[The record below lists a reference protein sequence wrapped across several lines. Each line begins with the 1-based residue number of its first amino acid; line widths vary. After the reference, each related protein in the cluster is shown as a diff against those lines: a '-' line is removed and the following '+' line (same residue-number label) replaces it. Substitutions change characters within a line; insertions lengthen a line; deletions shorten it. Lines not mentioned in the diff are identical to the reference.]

1 MKISRILL
9 LFILCF
15 LNEGAVAQ
23 APCGNTLDELTGE
36 IESVGRPD
44 VYPNNAN
51 CEWLIPVTDADRVR
65 VTLTMVDVE
74 PHPQCIFDRLEVRM
88 EGTNTSQLMCG
99 NDLSRYNPVTG
110 RGRTTLTFTS
120 DDSVTGAGWAAQY
133 EVFLANPPCNS
144 NPCQFGGQC
153 SNRIAR
159 YICTCVEGTQGL
171 NCEINLD
178 DCSSRPCQNGGTCED
193 GINSYDC
200 VCVPGFIG
208 TNCETDVDEC
218 ASSPCRNGARC
229 DNNVNAY
236 ACECLPGYAGT
247 NCETDI
253 DECASRPCQ
262 NGARCT
268 DAVASYSCACLLGFS
283 GVDCEIDIDEC
294 ASSPCYN
301 GGRCLNE
308 ANRWRCEC
316 LPGFLGD
323 HCETDVDECA
333 SSPCRNGGR
342 CVDSTN
348 EYSCRCPAGYAGT
361 NCEIEIN
368 ECDSGPCWNGGTCI
382 DQIGSYSCVCIE
394 GYSGRACETNLNAS
408 GSVAPW
414 VMGALL
420 SGLAIMG
427 LTFSLVKSGY
437 LGARQWTMT
446 KVHPIGNSTV
456 ATVRGTAGP
465 SPAAAAAKNA
475 ARSKPRRFGG
485 PRLPRFLRAKELSE
499 QFESS
504 VPRGDDP
511 SPLRPPGIYQTL
523 QREKAFIK

>member
-120 DDSVTGAGWAAQY
+120 DDSVTGEGWAAQY

-193 GINSYDC
+193 GINTYDC

-382 DQIGSYSCVCIE
+382 DQIGSYSCVCLE

-465 SPAAAAAKNA
+465 SPAAAKNA

-485 PRLPRFLRAKELSE
+485 PRLPRFLRAKEASE